1 MKKII
6 VVTGLVVIGSFLLPW
21 RQINWGK
28 IAFLSAETVTV
39 TGEAKTAVKNQI
51 ASFNAGVDVLSDTKE
66 VATKEINSKMAAL
79 VTAMK
84 NFGIKEGDIRTQS
97 LSYYQQEEPYWE
109 NGVQRYKK
117 GQWRVSSSIEVK
129 LREIDRA
136 SDLAGVLAGSGANN
150 VYGPNFQLDDTTE
163 AEKGL
168 FDQAVKNAKDKAE
181 LVATAVGR
189 KLGKVLSVSEGGAS
203 GGVYPMYGAKMAEGG
218 GGAPMEAGAGTVY
231 KTVTVVFE
239 LR

>member
-136 SDLAGVLAGSGANN
+136 SYLA
-150 VYGPNFQLDDTTE
+150 
-163 AEKGL
+163 
-168 FDQAVKNAKDKAE
+168 
-181 LVATAVGR
+181 
-189 KLGKVLSVSEGGAS
+189 
-203 GGVYPMYGAKMAEGG
+203 
-218 GGAPMEAGAGTVY
+218 
-231 KTVTVVFE
+231 
-239 LR
+239 